1 MICKSRNCR
10 NIARRRGWCNK
21 HAELTVVRR
30 RGGLVDATPTRAHIA
45 ELQAA
50 GVTYQLLG
58 EIAGR
63 HRTWV
68 CDVLRRDRVTEATE
82 RLVLSIAVP
91 AEPHRLV
98 ADGHVLA
105 IGSTRRLQGLV
116 VCGHT
121 QRELANELG
130 WLETNV
136 GTLINGHKQWVTAAT
151 ARHIADLTD
160 RLQGVPGTSE
170 RARRRAAARGWVP
183 VLAWDEDTIDDPT
196 AQPVP
201 VPNEP
206 ASFVDR
212 YSDVVSCGE
221 TNIEAIAKRLDIT
234 PTSVRRQRER
244 HGLVLAS

>member
-1 MICKSRNCR
+1 VICKSLKCPNR
-10 NIARRRGWCNK
+10 ARRRGYCNK
-21 HAELTVVRR
+21 HADLTLTRPQ
-30 RGGLVDATPTRAHIA
+30 GGLVASTRTRTHIA
-45 ELQAA
+45 QLQAA
-50 GVTYQLLG
+50 GVTYQLIG
-58 EIAGR
+58 VIAGR

-68 CDVLRRDRVTEATE
+68 CDVLRRDMVTEATE

-98 ADGHVLA
+98 ADGRVLA

-136 GTLINGHKQWVTAAT
+136 GTLINGRKQWVTAAT

-170 RARRRAAARGWVP
+170 PARRRAAARGWVP
-183 VLAWDEDTIDDPT
+183 VLAWDEDLIDDPT
-196 AQPVP
+196 AQPAP
-201 VPNEP
+201 VPTAP
-206 ASFVDR
+206 ASFAER
-212 YSDVVSCGE
+212 YIDVVSCGE

-234 PTSVRRQRER
+234 PTSVKRQRER
-244 HGLVLAS
+244 HGLGLAS